1 MYRLNISGLCS
12 AQNYTYAT
20 SGFLDKTRLEEWI
33 SANSAFIPQ
42 RSLEDTGGQ
51 KTYDLVSVSYTH
63 LTLPTRASTPTA

>member
-33 SANSAFIPQ
+33 SANSSFIPQ

-51 KTYDLVSVSYTH
+51 KTYDLVWVLSLIH
-63 LTLPTRASTPTA
+63 I